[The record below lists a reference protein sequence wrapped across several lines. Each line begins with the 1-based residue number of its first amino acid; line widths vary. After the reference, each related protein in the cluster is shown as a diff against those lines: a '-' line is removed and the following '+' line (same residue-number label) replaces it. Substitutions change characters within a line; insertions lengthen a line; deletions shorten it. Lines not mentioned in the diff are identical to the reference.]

1 MIEMKKVYNPSAF
14 IVFNA
19 SAFIVLF
26 YALWVGYTGKVEAM
40 GFSVPLVF
48 SLLLFANI
56 EKFSEFT
63 AGVKGFSAKTRKVID
78 EANAVSTEIKQL
90 AKVLVE
96 NQISSLIHHMRVS
109 SIGESE
115 KENIKDELLDR
126 LRSIDIPEDEVQET
140 LGDWYKYMIRDYSQA
155 IIGEG
160 GSEAAAIGI
169 SQECY
174 EEYKEFRKRTSENPV
189 TPDELEQFFGKFKI
203 LTPDKKGQIED
214 YRYYLKEKKHR
225 RPDEWEDHE
234 LWKLVTP
241 TA

>member
-1 MIEMKKVYNPSAF
+1 MKIALNIST
-14 IVFNA
+14 
-19 SAFIVLF
+19 SIVLI
-26 YALWVGYTGKVEAM
+26 YALWAGYTDKVEVMAI
-40 GFSVPLVF
+40 SALLVF
-48 SLLLFANI
+48 GLLFFANI
-56 EKFSEFT
+56 EKFSYFT
-63 AGVKGFSAKTRKVID
+63 AGLKGFSAKTRKVID
-78 EANAVSTEIKQL
+78 EAKAVSTEIKQL

-160 GSEAAAIGI
+160 GSEAAAKEI

-174 EEYKEFRKRTSENPV
+174 EEYKEFLKRTIENPV

-203 LTPDKKGQIED
+203 LTPDKKEQIED

-225 RPDEWEDHE
+225 RPDEWEKHE
-234 LWKLVTP
+234 YWKLVTP
-241 TA
+241 AA